1 MGTKTFFKRRFER
14 RSIYIS
20 FFLISFCAS
29 CSRQPVY
36 PEPSLKGSEVAIEVK
51 KLRPENP
58 LFLTYRHHRKN
69 INFFVLKIDDKVVSF
84 LDACMSCY
92 PSKRGYRFDGGYIT
106 CKTCDIRYSLAEIE
120 EGVGSCSPI
129 RLEGHL
135 QDGNYL
141 IPVSLLEESADK
153 F

>member
-69 INFFVLKIDDKVVSF
+69 INFFVLKIDGKVLSF
-84 LDACMSCY
+84 LDTCTSCY
-92 PSKRGYRFDGGYIT
+92 PSRLGYRPDRGYIT
-106 CKTCDIRYSLAEIE
+106 CRTCDVRYSLSDIE
-120 EGVGSCSPI
+120 KGVGSCSPVRI
-129 RLEGHL
+129 EGHL
-135 QDGNYL
+135 QDGQYR
-141 IPVSLLEESADK
+141 IPASQLEEAAAT